1 MTNPNY
7 IKFIE
12 IMGEEVKVG
21 EELRHYTSFK
31 IGGKADLFY
40 SAKDEICLQKIVK
53 TVRDLGIPMVLI
65 GAGNNIFFS
74 DAGYRGLVVK
84 NECKGEIKILE
95 NNKIFVPAGIELCD
109 VLRFAAEHSL
119 SGLEFASGIPGSIG
133 GAVYMNAGAY
143 GSSIGELV
151 ISGSIIDREGGAFKL
166 DKMDFHFGYRS
177 SRLQKSGEI
186 LVSIILA
193 LEDGKKEEIFRKINE
208 IIEIRKSKHPAK
220 DIPCAGS
227 YFKNIIRND
236 TGSKRESSGYYLEK
250 AGAKK
255 YKVGDA
261 EVSGKHANFIIN
273 TGSAKSS
280 DVLKL
285 ADMMKQSVKEKFGIH
300 LEEEVIYFG
309 EK

>member
-1 MTNPNY
+1 MVNPNY

-12 IMGEEVKVG
+12 IMGEEVKVD

-53 TVRDLGIPMVLI
+53 TVGNLGIPMVLI
-65 GAGNNIFFS
+65 GTGNNIFFS
-74 DAGYRGLVVK
+74 DAGYRGVVVK

-95 NNKIFVPAGIELCD
+95 HNKIFVPSGIELCN

-119 SGLEFASGIPGSIG
+119 SGLEFVSGIPGSIG

-151 ISGSIIDREGGAFKL
+151 VSGSIIDREGCAFKL
-166 DKMDFHFGYRS
+166 DKKDFHFGYRS

-186 LVSIILA
+186 LVSIILT
-193 LEDGKKEEIFRKINE
+193 LEAGKKEEIFSKINE
-208 IIEIRKSKHPAK
+208 IIEIRKSKHPSK

-236 TGSKRESSGYYLEK
+236 DISKRESSGYYLEK

-255 YKVGDA
+255 YKVGGA
-261 EVSGKHANFIIN
+261 EVFEKHANFIIN

-280 DVLKL
+280 DVLRL
-285 ADMMKQSVKEKFGIH
+285 ANMMKQNTNVMHKFI
-300 LEEEVIYFG
+300 
-309 EK
+309 K